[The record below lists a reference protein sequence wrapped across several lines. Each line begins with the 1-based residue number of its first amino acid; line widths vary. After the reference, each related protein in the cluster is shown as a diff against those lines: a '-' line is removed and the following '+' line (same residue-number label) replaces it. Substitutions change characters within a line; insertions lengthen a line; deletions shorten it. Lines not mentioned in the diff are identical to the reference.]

1 MILGCLN
8 QDDCFAIDICKFSI
22 AKTENGM
29 IKTAMILGAGF
40 GERLK
45 PLTLV
50 RPKPLLPVLNKTM
63 LEWWA
68 EFLVSAGMKRLVI
81 NVHHLAPLM
90 LEHNDNLTASFK
102 GRLEIAASP
111 EEQILGTG
119 GAIKRAE
126 ALLGKDDFL
135 VADADIFTDFE
146 LVKLSLKQLANP
158 GRLATM
164 GLLTG
169 RDKANVSLGEGGRIL
184 GFRYP
189 EPLAG
194 EASRQTYC
202 GVMAV
207 SPEIFT
213 YLPDGPSDIIETF
226 NRAIGQGAD
235 IFGWTYD
242 PAIWRDMGTP
252 RDYWELNRDLAA
264 GRTNIHSTAL
274 VEGRLSG
281 WNVVGPKA
289 RLEEGCAIENSVI
302 WPGVIVSP
310 GVQVKNAVVAGD
322 VPPGTTV
329 DGGVF
334 CDLPGC

>member
-1 MILGCLN
+1 
-8 QDDCFAIDICKFSI
+8 
-22 AKTENGM
+22 M
-29 IKTAMILGAGF
+29 IKTAIILGAGF

-68 EFLVSAGMKRLVI
+68 EFLVSAGIKRLII
-81 NVHHLAPLM
+81 NVHHLAPQM
-90 LEHNDNLTASFK
+90 MEHIGHLALSFSGK
-102 GRLEIAASP
+102 LEITASP
-111 EEQILGTG
+111 EEEILGTG

-126 ALLGKDDFL
+126 AILGKDDFL

-146 LVKLSLKQLANP
+146 LVKLALKQLANP

-164 GLLTG
+164 GLLAG

-184 GFRYP
+184 GFRHP
-189 EPLAG
+189 EPLVG
-194 EASRQTYC
+194 EETRQTYC
-202 GVMAV
+202 GVIAL

-213 YLPDGPSDIIETF
+213 CLPDGSSDIIEVF
-226 NRAIGQGAD
+226 NQAIDGGAD

-274 VEGRLSG
+274 MEGRLSG

-289 RLEEGCAIENSVI
+289 RLEEGAAIENSVI
-302 WPGVIVSP
+302 WPGAVISP
-310 GVQVKNAVVAGD
+310 GARVKNAVVAGD

-334 CDLPGC
+334 CELPGC